1 MTSSTVGTRRSPRT
15 ANTRL
20 SADERRD
27 VIVAAAM
34 TEFAVTGFAG
44 TSTDAIARRAG
55 VSQPYLFQLY
65 GTKKELFIAAIRH
78 GFRRTRLTFETVG
91 RAAIAVDPSTKHVLV
106 EMGKAYCALLADREL
121 LLCQLQAYASC
132 GDPEIRAAVG
142 DEFLQLYRSVKSLS
156 GADDAELE
164 MWLGAGMLMNT
175 AAAIGPALVEAG
187 DFSFAALGRLAAE

>member
-1 MTSSTVGTRRSPRT
+1 MTSTNVRSPGLP
-15 ANTRL
+15 NTRL
-20 SADERRD
+20 TADERRD

-34 TEFAVTGFAG
+34 TEFGLTGFAG

-65 GTKKELFIAAIRH
+65 GTKKDLFIAAVRH
-78 GFRRTRLTFETVG
+78 GFRRTRLAFETVG
-91 RAAIAVDPSTKHVLV
+91 RVAIAEDPSAEHVLKV
-106 EMGKAYCALLADREL
+106 MGQAYCALLADREL

-156 GADDAELE
+156 GADDADLE
-164 MWLGAGMLMNT
+164 TWFAAGMLMNT

-187 DFSFAALGRLAAE
+187 DFSFSALGRLAAEQ

>member
-1 MTSSTVGTRRSPRT
+1 MTSTPVRTPRT
-15 ANTRL
+15 PTTRL
-20 SADERRD
+20 TADERRD

-91 RAAIAVDPSTKHVLV
+91 RAAIATDPSTEHVLL
-106 EMGKAYCALLADREL
+106 EMGMAYCALLADREL

-164 MWLGAGMLMNT
+164 QWFAMGMLMNT

-187 DFSFAALGRLAAE
+187 DFSFAALGRLAAEQ